1 MDVRD
6 TQRDSALDGLRG
18 LAILLVMST
27 HFLRLE
33 GSHPLAVWGNA
44 VLRSGWIGVDLFFV
58 LSGFLITRILI
69 RSREHPQRAGRFYL
83 SRALR
88 ILPAYY
94 GYLLLVML
102 TIVLLVP
109 HPELVADSQRHLPTL
124 LLFAQNL
131 GSAWN
136 GEPMIREL
144 RHLWSLGIE
153 EQFYLVW
160 PWLLWWLRP
169 PQVANFC
176 LGLLGVSWACK
187 LAMWSA
193 GTEPMSIYY
202 FTLCRMDGFA
212 VGGFLAARAC
222 AGRLPLERGWQVLP
236 ALALAVLVAGF
247 VLKHGLPHRNN
258 AALAALFTSAT
269 PLVFGALL
277 HACLCSRPDQALRR
291 ALAQPTLQFFG
302 RYSYGLY
309 LVHFAGDTW
318 VRICLQP
325 WAEQRLDGNALAVSM
340 AACSLGIAVLLA
352 LLLHRLV
359 EAPALRLKD
368 RWLGTPTA
376 GREEPVRELQP
387 NVQSR

>member
-6 TQRDSALDGLRG
+6 MQRDQALDGLRG
-18 LAILLVMST
+18 LAILLVMAT

-94 GYLLLVML
+94 GYLLLVLL
-102 TIVLLVP
+102 TIALLVP
-109 HPELVADSQRHLPTL
+109 HPELVSDTQRHLPTL

-144 RHLWSLGIE
+144 RHLWSLAIE

-169 PQVANFC
+169 AQVANFC
-176 LGLLGVSWACK
+176 LGLLGLSWACK
-187 LAMWSA
+187 LAMWTA
-193 GTEPMSIYY
+193 GAEPMSIYY
-202 FTLCRMDGFA
+202 FTLSRMDGFA

-222 AGRLPLERGWQVLP
+222 AGQLPMSRAWGLLP
-236 ALALAVLVAGF
+236 ALALAVLAVGF
-247 VLKHGLPHRNN
+247 VLKHGLPHRND
-258 AALAALFTSAT
+258 AGLAALFTSAT

-277 HACLCSRPDQALRR
+277 YACLRSQPRQGLRR
-291 ALAQPTLQFFG
+291 ALGQPMLQFFG

-318 VRICLQP
+318 VRLCLQP
-325 WAEQRLDGNALAVSM
+325 WAELHMSGNRLAIAMAL
-340 AACSLGIAVLLA
+340 CSLAMAVLLA

-368 RWLGTPTA
+368 RWLGPSSADSRATA
-376 GREEPVRELQP
+376 TAVGTVAE
-387 NVQSR
+387 SR